1 MIDDKLN
8 FTSHV
13 DYACQRAS
21 LAIKSLSRMMSNRS
35 AVHSQVR
42 RLIAGVAL
50 SIIRYGVPAWAVALK
65 AEYNVKK
72 LIRVHR
78 LMCLRVASA
87 YRTISYE
94 AVCVIAG
101 MMPIDTLLE
110 EDVECYNERDSV
122 QVRRV
127 KRAASLLKWQRAWDT
142 AVKGRWT
149 HRLIPDVS
157 NWVDRKHGQ
166 VNFHLTQVL
175 SEHGCFKK
183 FLHRF
188 GFADSAECPE
198 CVGEVESAEHVMFAC
213 PRFEVERNTMLLISG
228 MDTTPDNLVERMC
241 REEAIW
247 NAVNTAS
254 QQIMSK
260 LQRWWRLEQ
269 NQRVQ

>member
-1 MIDDKLN
+1 MSLAHHKTEVVVVHNRHGLQQARIRVGTCTVNSVRSLKHLGVMIDDKLN

-101 MMPIDTLLE
+101 MMPIDILLE

-127 KRAASLLKWQRAWDT
+127 KRAASLLKWQSTWDT
-142 AVKGRWT
+142 AG
-149 HRLIPDVS
+149 
-157 NWVDRKHGQ
+157 
-166 VNFHLTQVL
+166 
-175 SEHGCFKK
+175 
-183 FLHRF
+183 
-188 GFADSAECPE
+188 
-198 CVGEVESAEHVMFAC
+198 
-213 PRFEVERNTMLLISG
+213 
-228 MDTTPDNLVERMC
+228 RMC
-241 REEAIW
+241 PTGSIESMVRS
-247 NAVNTAS
+247 TS
-254 QQIMSK
+254 T
-260 LQRWWRLEQ
+260 
-269 NQRVQ
+269 